1 MFRFTRLL
9 LLLTIFIVATSNLTS
24 TNVFAA
30 DEISSLVLNK
40 NEVSLEIGATTNLT
54 ATAVFVSNSTEN
66 VTVKTEWISKSEDIA
81 TVYAGVVTGKKEGT
95 AVLTATYLGKTV
107 FVNVTVTKRVKTMTK
122 NKQSI
127 DLRLG
132 KTDDIILTAYYDD
145 GSNQIVTTKADW
157 SSDNNSVATVTNGL
171 VQGLSS
177 GKATITAK
185 YNNQT
190 LSLPVNVEIVKRIDA
205 EKPQISLLLKG
216 EAKVVLMATYPNGD
230 KVDVADMAEYV
241 TDKGTVAD
249 VLKGVVTGY
258 GPGKATITATYGT
271 QSTTFKVDVDNAI
284 KLDVDKQNV
293 FMKKN
298 KTDELT
304 LWATYA
310 TTGDGKPENITDRA
324 EWTSSDENIVYVY
337 KGKLTAN
344 SIGEA
349 TITAQF
355 GEKMVTTVVDVDVP
369 RRLELD
375 KEVYSLQVGTPGQLK
390 LYATYA
396 DGTTN
401 NEVTESAEWT
411 VENDAIAFVTK
422 GKISTYKSGETKVTA
437 TYGGKSISAKV
448 LVDIP
453 TSLEL
458 SKKAVNFQVGAS
470 EPITLYAIYPDERG
484 KVDITSKAEWLSSSV
499 ETASVNNGN
508 ITGIATGAASI
519 TAKYG
524 TKTATVK
531 VSVGVI
537 ESLTSKDQTNVVMKK
552 GGNQQLTVTAKYTD
566 GTTKEVTTEGEWT
579 SSNQKAATVED
590 GKITAIGAGET
601 QVTATVDNKSITF
614 SVQVDTA
621 NKLTAN
627 IPYLIFDLG
636 EVKQITLSAMDILDV
651 SHDVTAEAEWKTS
664 NALVAQ
670 VSNTGVV
677 TPVTRGKATITATYG
692 GKSITIPVEIGVVQK
707 LEADQRFIALKTGQS
722 IQVKLTATLS
732 DGTTK
737 DVTDDAAWKTSN
749 YKIADVSSGLLTTSA
764 PGKLTLSANF
774 GGKTITVP
782 VEIGTLKY
790 LKTNVVKME
799 LKEGEEGEIQAI
811 ATYTDGF
818 DEDVTKP
825 AMWTSSN
832 IMIADVK
839 DGVIKA
845 TGKGTA
851 IITVSFSN
859 LKTKVSVT
867 IK

>member
-1 MFRFTRLL
+1 MFRFTRIM
-9 LLLTIFIVATSNLTS
+9 LLLTIILVATSNLTR

-40 NEVSLEIGATTNLT
+40 NEVSLEVGATTNLT

-66 VTVKTEWISKSEDIA
+66 VTVKTDWVSKAEDVA

-122 NKQSI
+122 DKQSI

-132 KTDDIILTAYYDD
+132 GTENISLTAYYDD
-145 GSNQIVTTKADW
+145 GTDQIVTTKADW
-157 SSDNNSVATVTNGL
+157 TSNNNSVATVTNGL
-171 VQGLSS
+171 VKGLSS
-177 GKATITAK
+177 GTAIITAK

-205 EKPQISLLLKG
+205 KKSQVSLLLKG
-216 EAKVVLMATYPNGD
+216 EEKVELIATYPNGD
-230 KVDVADMAEYV
+230 KVDVADKAEWE

-249 VLKGVVTGY
+249 VLNGVITGY
-258 GPGKATITATYGT
+258 GPGKATITASYGT
-271 QSTTFKVDVDNAI
+271 QTTTIKVDVDNAI
-284 KLDVDKQNV
+284 KLDIDKQNV

-298 KTDELT
+298 GKEALK
-304 LWATYA
+304 LFATYA
-310 TTGDGKPENITDRA
+310 NTGNGAPEDITERA
-324 EWTSSDENIVYVY
+324 EWTSSNENIVYVY
-337 KGKLTAN
+337 KGNLTAN

-349 TITAQF
+349 TITAKF
-355 GEKMVTTVVDVDVP
+355 GEKTITTVVDVDVP

-396 DGTTN
+396 DGSTN
-401 NEVTESAEWT
+401 NDVTDSAEWS
-411 VENDAIAFVTK
+411 VDNDAIAFVTK
-422 GKISTYKSGETKVTA
+422 GKITTYKSGETKVTA
-437 TYGGKSISAKV
+437 TYGGKSITAKV

-458 SKKAVNFQVGAS
+458 SKKTVNFQVGAS
-470 EPITLYAIYPDERG
+470 EQITLYAVYPDERG

-508 ITGIATGAASI
+508 ITGIATGAASVS
-519 TAKYG
+519 AKYG

-537 ESLTSKDQTNVVMKK
+537 DSLTTTEKTNVVLKK
-552 GGNQQLTVTAKYTD
+552 GGNQQLIVTAKYTD
-566 GTTKEVTTEGEWT
+566 STTKEVTTEAEWT
-579 SSNQKAATVED
+579 SSNLKVATVED
-590 GKITAIGAGET
+590 GKVTAIGSGET
-601 QVTATVDNKSITF
+601 QVTATVGNKSITF

-621 NKLTAN
+621 NKLVAN

-636 EVKQITLSAMDILDV
+636 EVKQITLSATDSLDA
-651 SHDVTAEAEWKTS
+651 SHDVTSEAEWKSS
-664 NALVAQ
+664 NPLIAQ
-670 VSNTGVV
+670 VSNSGVV
-677 TPVTRGKATITATYG
+677 TPITRGKVTITATYG

-707 LEADQRFIALKTGQS
+707 LEVDQRFIAMKTGQS
-722 IQVKLTATLS
+722 VQVRLTATLS
-732 DGTTK
+732 DGSTK
-737 DVTDDAAWKTSN
+737 DVTEDAAWKTSN
-749 YKIADVSSGLLTTSA
+749 YKIADVIGGLLTTTA

-790 LKTNVVKME
+790 LKTNVVKLD
-799 LKEGEEGEIQAI
+799 LKEGEAGEIQAI

-818 DEDVTKP
+818 EEDVTKP

-839 DGVIKA
+839 DGIIKA

-851 IITVSFSN
+851 TITVSFSN